1 MPPAGHKRGNISQA
15 TPHPPGGRLTPAR
28 ARSRLPPLLPTG
40 DPTSSWLSPVAKS
53 APAPPPPP
61 RRPIEAVKV
70 GLVSGPLKRRNGYHV
85 EIQVLHKGRS
95 LTSSHRLWVSHET
108 LGEVAAHKGREECDL
123 VVGDVAEAVFAYLQA
138 HDVDLADPDWGVQD
152 DRIPYSHEH
161 SALRTLFNYYDGLK
175 GHLAEVFFPGEP
187 LPPEQRP
194 WGENDFGEPTPR
206 QEAFEAWEAEQLEA
220 EAEAEA
226 EAAEAALMAGEE
238 GDDDDDDNEGAGVDE
253 FDFEVPVEATA

>member
-1 MPPAGHKRGNISQA
+1 MAA
-15 TPHPPGGRLTPAR
+15 PHPADRLSHKLTRDP
-28 ARSRLPPLLPTG
+28 SRLFPLLHAG

-108 LGEVAAHKGREECDL
+108 LCEVAALKGREECDL
-123 VVGDVAEAVFAYLQA
+123 QVGEVAEAVFAYLQA
-138 HDVDLADPDWGVQD
+138 HDVDLADPDWGLQD

-175 GHLAEVFFPGEP
+175 EHLAELFFPGEP

-194 WGENDFGEPTPR
+194 WGEANFGEPTPR

-220 EAEAEA
+220 EAAAAA
-226 EAAEAALMAGEE
+226 EAAEAAEAAAMAGDEGEE
-238 GDDDDDDNEGAGVDE
+238 GEGAGIGELDL
-253 FDFEVPVEATA
+253 EVPVEATA